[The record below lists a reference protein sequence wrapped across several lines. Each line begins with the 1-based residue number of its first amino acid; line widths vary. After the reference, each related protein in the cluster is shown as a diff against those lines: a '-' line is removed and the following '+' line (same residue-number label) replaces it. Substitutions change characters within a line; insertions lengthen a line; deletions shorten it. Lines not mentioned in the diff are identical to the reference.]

1 MNNLNGVHGKKTV
14 TSTILYMKMLS
25 VSLITMI

>member
-14 TSTILYMKMLS
+14 TSGTPCMMMLNEN
-25 VSLITMI
+25 LITMI